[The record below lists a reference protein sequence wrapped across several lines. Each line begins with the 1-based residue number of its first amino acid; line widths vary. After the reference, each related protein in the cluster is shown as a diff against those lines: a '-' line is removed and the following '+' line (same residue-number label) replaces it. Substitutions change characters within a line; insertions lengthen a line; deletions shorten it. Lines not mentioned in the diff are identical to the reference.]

1 MLLLDGDGRQQVDE
15 ATNDLTHTVPAA
27 AGGQITEG
35 DHDQNADTEFPHHLD
50 LPPGVSLGHAL
61 CVLLRGDDGFVF
73 DPSKTNV
80 R

>member
-1 MLLLDGDGRQQVDE
+1 
-15 ATNDLTHTVPAA
+15 
-27 AGGQITEG
+27 
-35 DHDQNADTEFPHHLD
+35 
-50 LPPGVSLGHAL
+50 VSLGHAL